1 MLVLAFL
8 TLANTIAPL
17 QSLATMLIYVELSL
31 RVRLIGRVEKWED
44 KEDFNFLFSF
54 LFGYKWKSEGIE
66 EVNLYKFTHIL
77 LLKNYAQF
85 VRYTRVSIVSH

>member
-31 RVRLIGRVEKWED
+31 RVRLIGGVEKLED
-44 KEDFNFLFSF
+44 KEDFKFFFLFC
-54 LFGYKWKSEGIE
+54 LVKSGK
-66 EVNLYKFTHIL
+66 VKG
-77 LLKNYAQF
+77 
-85 VRYTRVSIVSH
+85 